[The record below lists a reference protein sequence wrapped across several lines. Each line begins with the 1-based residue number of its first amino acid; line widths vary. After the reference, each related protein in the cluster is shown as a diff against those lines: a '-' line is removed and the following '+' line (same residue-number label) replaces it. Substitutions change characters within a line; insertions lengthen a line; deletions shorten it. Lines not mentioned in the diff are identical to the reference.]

1 MGPYPSFSSY
11 HRLRSTHT
19 ESLGCRFPK
28 LNCKWPQV
36 IFRAFCLR
44 PICQDKS
51 AVFPTRRRPK
61 TVADI
66 NEYQSNRAMN
76 RNGRKRSSNKT
87 QGSSRHDA
95 WRRRLL
101 CIYQF
106 CTVKFFEHMRMR
118 QNTSQQRNFWL
129 KRDWNVRDLRMII
142 CPRRQFLTRKILI
155 RLKTNKCLS
164 EKLTEIYEKQ
174 AKRMRHYTYTIS
186 CL

>member
-1 MGPYPSFSSY
+1 MSISLTEQWGP
-11 HRLRSTHT
+11 R
-19 ESLGCRFPK
+19 
-28 LNCKWPQV
+28 V
-36 IFRAFCLR
+36 
-44 PICQDKS
+44 
-51 AVFPTRRRPK
+51 
-61 TVADI
+61 
-66 NEYQSNRAMN
+66 MN
-76 RNGRKRSSNKT
+76 SNGRKRSSSKT

-174 AKRMRHYTYTIS
+174 AKRMRHCTYTIS
-186 CL
+186 CLQHRWQTCNKVRHNDRLRVRHDDDRSATWPMTEARKKGRD